1 MPAVHFVKKN
11 WQVFFCYCVSLCDLK
26 GKEVADLPGASELF
40 LIIRVASALH
50 DDKEHAEVGAITRP
64 HPRVFTPALHS

>member
-1 MPAVHFVKKN
+1 M
-11 WQVFFCYCVSLCDLK
+11 
-26 GKEVADLPGASELF
+26 ADLPGASELF